1 MKSVSSQQNTTQKAI
16 LYRVVFEMPYVR
28 FVIGVLI
35 GFFLLHP
42 ALPVFAAD
50 EEVASVEEEVAS
62 EESDIEAVEE
72 EFLDEDISQET
83 EETTPIENEGVPEGD
98 DAVSEV
104 DVSPSENI
112 NIEGT
117 DDVDEINLEAGSV
130 NAATSTDIEEVQES
144 VAATTSDNMSDAAT
158 TTVTATSTDAGDFEE
173 DSNESASEDVETN
186 TGGSIDV
193 SSTTLATSTGSLSD
207 TSSEEETEDEDT
219 SEGSEES
226 TDSQTTGTTTVIT
239 TSSTT
244 PDVIITI
251 ATSSATSTV
260 AATTTTP
267 VTFVKNNFNTF
278 QFSETECVS
287 VGDGTFYCS
296 EAVDT
301 PEYVED
307 GVYAAQDT
315 DGDLE
320 IFVTISGVSTQVTQ
334 NTVDDAAPYYD
345 SLSKR
350 IVWHS
355 LLNDR
360 YQIVSYDV
368 DSGETEYLTDTTY
381 NNMEPVAY
389 GDITLWQAWVENNWE
404 IVKYENGSTTQLTDN
419 EMHDVAPHMRGGHI
433 LWQTQ
438 FSEAWQV
445 AVYDIESESIEYIGT
460 GDGSRMENP
469 RMVLVYDSTDS
480 NGDVK
485 TLGYDF
491 DTGTSFSLGS
501 LPAQLPEKLPEPD
514 QTGETRALVQ
524 TKPSPK
530 ETEVVEIDPID
541 PDAISNASSTAS
553 SATSSETSVIDDT
566 TLVVTDEV
574 IATTTAPAPL
584 ESEDIVIEPLVFE
597 DTVSSSTSHIEDIV
611 IPLITSSTTE
621 EVG

>member
-1 MKSVSSQQNTTQKAI
+1 M
-16 LYRVVFEMPYVR
+16 LYRVVFEMSYVR

-35 GFFLLHP
+35 VFFLLHP
-42 ALPVFAAD
+42 ALPAFAAD
-50 EEVASVEEEVAS
+50 EEVVSVEEEIIS
-62 EESDIEAVEE
+62 EEPEVEEVEEVVIEEVEE
-72 EFLDEDISQET
+72 EAVVEDVSQET
-83 EETTPIENEGVPEGD
+83 EESTPTEDEDNEPETEI
-98 DAVSEV
+98 ST
-104 DVSPSENI
+104 SENI
-112 NIEGT
+112 TDADNIDEVEFET
-117 DDVDEINLEAGSV
+117 NTASTTISTDIDDVQESV
-130 NAATSTDIEEVQES
+130 ATTTPDNMSDVATTTVVATSTDIEVLEEES
-144 VAATTSDNMSDAAT
+144 DDSVSGDVDTDVAST
-158 TTVTATSTDAGDFEE
+158 TT
-173 DSNESASEDVETN
+173 
-186 TGGSIDV
+186 
-193 SSTTLATSTGSLSD
+193 ATSTGSVKD

-219 SEGSEES
+219 SEGDEES
-226 TDSQTTGTTTVIT
+226 TNSQTTGTTTVET
-239 TSSTT
+239 TGSTT
-244 PDVIITI
+244 PEMVTTS

-260 AATTTTP
+260 VATTTTP
-267 VTFVKNNFNTF
+267 VSFVNNNFNTF
-278 QFSETECVS
+278 QFSDTECVS

-296 EAVDT
+296 EAEDA

-307 GVYAAQDT
+307 GVYATQDIN
-315 DGDLE
+315 GDLE
-320 IFVTISGVSTQVTQ
+320 IFVTINGVSTQITQ

-360 YQIVSYDV
+360 YQIVSYDIE
-368 DSGETEYLTDTTY
+368 SGETEYLTDTTY

-389 GDITLWQAWVENNWE
+389 GDITLWQAWVGNNWE
-404 IVKYENGSTTQLTDN
+404 IMKYENGSTTQLTDN
-419 EMHDVAPHMRGGHI
+419 EMQDVAPHMRGGHI

-445 AVYDIESESIEYIGT
+445 AVYDVETESVEYIGT
-460 GDGSRMENP
+460 SNGARMENP

-491 DTGTSFSLGS
+491 DTGTSFALGS

-530 ETEVVEIDPID
+530 ETEVVDIDPMD

-611 IPLITSSTTE
+611 IPPITSSTTE